1 MVTIFLCG
9 GEMRMRKGI
18 IFDKDGTL
26 LDFSAFWIPV
36 AEAAAAEL
44 AAECCAPPPCVPA
57 VLEKW
62 GVSGGAA
69 EPDGILCGGTY
80 AQIARAA
87 REVFSAFGYGGDVS
101 PSAAEAAFAR
111 NLSRGKLIPTS
122 PRLGEL
128 LRGLKGEGYSLF
140 VVTSDSPALAET
152 CLRGLGIAD
161 LFDAVYADGGGFPPK
176 PDASCIRSLCAAYG
190 IPPSALCMVGD
201 TPTDMRFARNGGIA
215 AVGLARSEGARRL
228 LSPLADIVISD
239 LSALRGALSRLRKG
253 TE

>member
-1 MVTIFLCG
+1 
-9 GEMRMRKGI
+9 MRKGI

-44 AAECCAPPPCVPA
+44 AAECGAPAACVPA

-62 GVSGGAA
+62 GVFGGAA
-69 EPDGILCGGTY
+69 EPGGVLCGGTN

-87 REVFSAFGYGGDVS
+87 QEVFCARGYGGEVS
-101 PSAAEAAFAR
+101 ASAAEAAFAR
-111 NLSRGKLIPTS
+111 NLSRGELLPTT

-128 LRGLKGEGYSLF
+128 LRGLKEEGYALF
-140 VVTSDSPALAET
+140 VVTSDSPASAEK
-152 CLRGLGIAD
+152 CLRGLGISD
-161 LFDAVYADGGGFPPK
+161 LFDAVYADGDGIPPK
-176 PDASCIRSLCAAYG
+176 PDPQRVGILCGAYG
-190 IPPSALCMVGD
+190 IDRSALCMVGD
-201 TPTDMRFARNGGIA
+201 TPVDMRFARNGGIA

-228 LSPLADIVISD
+228 LSPLADAVVSD
-239 LSALRGALSRLRKG
+239 LSLLRGALSRLRKG

>member
-1 MVTIFLCG
+1 
-9 GEMRMRKGI
+9 MRKGI

-44 AAECCAPPPCVPA
+44 AAECGAPPPCVPA

-87 REVFSAFGYGGDVS
+87 REVFSARGYGDVS

-140 VVTSDSPALAET
+140 VATSDSPALAET

-161 LFDAVYADGGGFPPK
+161 LFDAV
-176 PDASCIRSLCAAYG
+176 
-190 IPPSALCMVGD
+190 
-201 TPTDMRFARNGGIA
+201 
-215 AVGLARSEGARRL
+215 
-228 LSPLADIVISD
+228 
-239 LSALRGALSRLRKG
+239 
-253 TE
+253 